1 MDWSLLH
8 VLNNFLAAHDAVEDP
23 LVGYERAAQFLFLAL
38 IAGLFLIP
46 RGAVRSTLR
55 RGAVAA
61 GASAAVALAI
71 GQVISRIVDRPR
83 PFVDE
88 PHRLHLF
95 AGHVPD
101 PGFPSDHATASFA
114 IAVALLLCHRRWGI
128 VALVMATV
136 LSIGRVGMA
145 VHFPSDV
152 LAGAALG
159 GATALALA
167 SPRTRRL
174 TERLADTAG
183 AVWDGLLAR
192 VGVAPAGGR
201 RRA

>member
-8 VLNNFLAAHDAVEDP
+8 ALNNFLASHDAFEDP

-46 RGAVRSTLR
+46 RGAVRSTFR

-71 GQVISRIVDRPR
+71 AQVISRLVDRPR
-83 PFVDE
+83 PFVDQ
-88 PHRLHLF
+88 PHGVHLF
-95 AGHVPD
+95 AAHAPD

-128 VALVMATV
+128 V
-136 LSIGRVGMA
+136 
-145 VHFPSDV
+145 
-152 LAGAALG
+152 
-159 GATALALA
+159 
-167 SPRTRRL
+167 
-174 TERLADTAG
+174 
-183 AVWDGLLAR
+183 
-192 VGVAPAGGR
+192 
-201 RRA
+201 